1 MVLHEIYGINKH
13 IKDYCQFLRKQ
24 GFKVLCPNLLGKEK
38 HYDYSQE
45 EIAYRNFM
53 ENINVEI
60 EANKLKDQLKVIRSD
75 YKKIFII
82 GFSMGATIAWLCA
95 EADFIDGVVAYY
107 GSRIRDS
114 VDVTPNC
121 PVVLFFP
128 QKERSFNVDR
138 LITFL
143 NKKNVE
149 SYKFNGEHGFS
160 DPYSAKYNSL
170 ADEEARKISL
180 KFLEKV

>member
-1 MVLHEIYGINKH
+1 MHGYVL
-13 IKDYCQFLRKQ
+13 
-24 GFKVLCPNLLGKEK
+24 
-38 HYDYSQE
+38 
-45 EIAYRNFM
+45 
-53 ENINVEI
+53 
-60 EANKLKDQLKVIRSD
+60 
-75 YKKIFII
+75 KKI
-82 GFSMGATIAWLCA
+82 
-95 EADFIDGVVAYY
+95 FIDGVVAYY
-107 GSRIRDS
+107 GSRIRDY

-121 PVVLFFP
+121 PVLLFFP

-170 ADEEARKISL
+170 AAEEARDISL
-180 KFLEKV
+180 KFLKDVQE